1 MLGTYDF
8 VNVQNWLCIWREE
21 KSQTLIHNLL
31 SLLKPG
37 GFIQWSEQNPDANRI
52 VVAPGVSTS
61 TVATEEVLSFLESP
75 RKTISFEYGIFAP
88 KELGERLAAHA
99 RVVAFD
105 RYESLN
111 EHQLL
116 WSIGVLQACEEFA
129 SNLER
134 SGQSREDAARAANL
148 RSAADRA
155 AVEMLNGVGIH
166 SELVVA
172 VAQKDSTEE
181 CSTKME

>member
-1 MLGTYDF
+1 MNSW
-8 VNVQNWLCIWREE
+8 V
-21 KSQTLIHNLL
+21 SQ
-31 SLLKPG
+31 
-37 GFIQWSEQNPDANRI
+37 
-52 VVAPGVSTS
+52 
-61 TVATEEVLSFLESP
+61 
-75 RKTISFEYGIFAP
+75 
-88 KELGERLAAHA
+88 LGERLNRYA
-99 RVVAFD
+99 RVIALD

-134 SGQSREDAARAANL
+134 NSHSQEDAERAASL

-166 SELVVA
+166 SELVEA
-172 VAQKDSTEE
+172 VAQKAFA
-181 CSTKME
+181 